1 MKKIDCEF
9 TFVCDKEWYELS
21 PLKENESYD
30 LGIFSEARFCIS
42 CKKNVFKVEAE
53 EQVKLAINDGHCV
66 CIGKF
71 DKKKMKWIN
80 RAFQNSRTMGMLSP
94 PSKSIEG
101 KK

>member
-9 TFVCDKEWYELS
+9 TFVCDKEWYELR
-21 PLKENESYD
+21 PLKENESQD
-30 LGIFSEARFCIS
+30 LSIFSEARFCIA
-42 CKKNVFKVEAE
+42 CKKNVYKVETE
-53 EQVKLAINDGHCV
+53 GQVELAIKSGYCI

-71 DKKKMKWIN
+71 DKQKKKWMN

-101 KK
+101 EK